1 MNPYLQVILWAVGI
15 VVLFIVMMAWNNHK
29 WKKTQK
35 NRIKRIFGKI
45 PEREYSPD
53 DLERISHY
61 FRRKENG
68 EFYIDDI
75 TWNDLDMDRIFI
87 QINQTFSSPGEDILY
102 NILRRPVFN
111 EEILEEREKLI
122 HFFDTHEKER
132 TDLQLI
138 LASIGK
144 TRLGSL
150 ADTVLALNDAPV
162 INIKI
167 HILMLVALLVSIF
180 VLLPM
185 YPMMGFLVFMC
196 LMIANIAIYY
206 ASAGQQ
212 VIEAYMDCFNH
223 LLKMLEAADQMQ
235 IVKYPE
241 AQKQMEA
248 IAEGKKEFRRFRKK
262 AFLITGK
269 NADSGDPF
277 QLLMSYVR
285 MVFHVD
291 ILAYNS
297 LLKEIKD
304 KADTIMLLIG
314 NIGELDALVSI
325 ASFRRTLSLWS
336 IPVFMPWSEESDIAI
351 QLKIEDLYHPLIR
364 NPVAN
369 SITATGGTLVTGSN
383 ASGKSTFLKNVAI
396 NSILAQTIH
405 TCTATSCQTPF
416 LKVMTSMAL
425 RDDISSGESYFI
437 VEIRSLKRILDESRK
452 KEPLLC
458 VIDEVLRGTNT
469 IERIAASS
477 QILNSLRGNWIL
489 PFAATHDI
497 ELSYILDEIYT
508 NYHFEEEVLEQEVVF
523 NYLLKPGRATTR
535 NAIRLLDMLG
545 YDQELVKN
553 AGNAAA
559 EFERTGIWAK
569 ISCAERKE
577 QV

>member
-1 MNPYLQVILWAVGI
+1 M
-15 VVLFIVMMAWNNHK
+15 
-29 WKKTQK
+29 
-35 NRIKRIFGKI
+35 
-45 PEREYSPD
+45 
-53 DLERISHY
+53 
-61 FRRKENG
+61 
-68 EFYIDDI
+68 
-75 TWNDLDMDRIFI
+75 
-87 QINQTFSSPGEDILY
+87 LY
-102 NILRRPVFN
+102 NMLRRPVFN
-111 EEILEEREKLI
+111 KEKLEEREKLI

-162 INIKI
+162 INMKI
-167 HILMLVALLVSIF
+167 HILMLAALLLSIF
-180 VLLPM
+180 VLLPL
-185 YPMMGFLVFMC
+185 YPMVGFLVFMC
-196 LMIANIAIYY
+196 LMIANISIYY
-206 ASAGQQ
+206 ASAGQK
-212 VIEAYMDCFNH
+212 VIETYMDCFNH

-241 AQKQMEA
+241 ARKQMEV

-262 AFLITGK
+262 AILITGK

-297 LLKEIKD
+297 VLKEIKD
-304 KADTIMLLIG
+304 KADTIMLLID
-314 NIGELDALVSI
+314 NIGELDALISV
-325 ASFRRTLSLWS
+325 ASFRRTLTLWC
-336 IPVFMPWSEESDIAI
+336 IPEFVPWTEESDTAV
-351 QLKIEDLYHPLIR
+351 QLKTEDLYHPLIR

-369 SITATGGTLVTGSN
+369 SIIATGGTLVTGSN

-405 TCTATSCQTPF
+405 TCTATSCRAPF

-477 QILNSLRGNWIL
+477 QILNALRGNWL
-489 PFAATHDI
+489 LSFAATHDI
-497 ELSYILDEIYT
+497 EISYILDEIYT
-508 NYHFEEEVLEQEVVF
+508 NYHFEEEVREQEVVF
-523 NYLLKPGRATTR
+523 NYLLQPGRATTR

-545 YDQELVKN
+545 YDPKLVKN

-559 EFERTGIWAK
+559 DFERTGVWTK
-569 ISCAERKE
+569 ISCTGEKG

>member
-180 VLLPM
+180 VLLPL
-185 YPMMGFLVFMC
+185 YPMVGFLVFMC
-196 LMIANIAIYY
+196 LMIANISIYY

-304 KADTIMLLIG
+304 KADTIMLLID

-369 SITATGGTLVTGSN
+369 SITATGGTLVT
-383 ASGKSTFLKNVAI
+383 GKSTFLKNVAI

-508 NYHFEEEVLEQEVVF
+508 NYHFEEEVREQEVVF

>member
-167 HILMLVALLVSIF
+167 HILMLVARLVSIF
-180 VLLPM
+180 VLLP
-185 YPMMGFLVFMC
+185 MC

-304 KADTIMLLIG
+304 KADTIMLLID

-508 NYHFEEEVLEQEVVF
+508 NYHFEEEVREQEVVF

>member
-304 KADTIMLLIG
+304 KADTIMLLID

-336 IPVFMPWSEESDIAI
+336 IPVFMPWSEEYIAI

-508 NYHFEEEVLEQEVVF
+508 NYHFEEEVREQEVVF

>member
-1 MNPYLQVILWAVGI
+1 MHPYLQVILWGVGI
-15 VVLFIVMMAWNNHK
+15 VLLFICIMAWNNYK
-29 WKKTQK
+29 WKKAQK
-35 NRIKRIFGKI
+35 NRIKRIFGKV

-68 EFYIDDI
+68 KFYIDDI
-75 TWNDLDMDRIFI
+75 TWNDLDMDRIFM
-87 QINQTFSSPGEDILY
+87 QINQTVSSPGEDVLY
-102 NILRRPVFN
+102 NMLRRPVFDKDT
-111 EEILEEREKLI
+111 LEEREKLV

-132 TDLQLI
+132 TALQLI

-150 ADTVLALNDAPV
+150 ADTVFALNDAPV
-162 INIKI
+162 LDMKI
-167 HILMLVALLVSIF
+167 HVLMLVALLASIF

-196 LMIANIAIYY
+196 LMIVNIGIYY
-206 ASAGQQ
+206 ASAGQK

-241 AQKQMEA
+241 ARKQMEA
-248 IAEGKKEFRRFRKK
+248 IIEGKKEFRRFRKK
-262 AFLITGK
+262 AILVTGT

-297 LLKEIKD
+297 VLKEIKD
-304 KADTIMLLIG
+304 KADTIMQLID
-314 NIGELDALVSI
+314 NIGELDAFISI
-325 ASFRRTLSLWS
+325 ASFRRTLPLWC
-336 IPVFMPWSEESDIAI
+336 IPEFVPWSEDADTAVQI
-351 QLKIEDLYHPLIR
+351 KIEDLYHPLISD
-364 NPVAN
+364 PVAN
-369 SITATGGTLVTGSN
+369 SITAKGGILVTGSN
-383 ASGKSTFLKNVAI
+383 ASGKSTFLKNIAI
-396 NSILAQTIH
+396 DSIMAQTIH
-405 TCTATSCQTPF
+405 TCTASSCQTPF
-416 LKVMTSMAL
+416 FKVMTSMAL

-477 QILNSLRGNWIL
+477 QILSALQEKWIL

-508 NYHFEEEVLEQEVVF
+508 NYHFEEEVKEREVVF
-523 NYLLKPGRATTR
+523 NYLLQPGRATTR

-559 EFERTGIWAK
+559 DFERTGIWKK
-569 ISCAERKE
+569 IL
-577 QV
+577 V

>member
-1 MNPYLQVILWAVGI
+1 MHPYLQVILWGVGI
-15 VVLFIVMMAWNNHK
+15 VLLFICIMAWNNYK
-29 WKKTQK
+29 WKKAQK
-35 NRIKRIFGKI
+35 NRIKRIFGKV

-68 EFYIDDI
+68 KFYIDDI
-75 TWNDLDMDRIFI
+75 TWNDLELDQIFM
-87 QINQTFSSPGEDILY
+87 QINQTVSSPGEDVLY
-102 NILRRPVFN
+102 NMLRRPVFDKDT
-111 EEILEEREKLI
+111 LEERERLV

-162 INIKI
+162 LDMKI
-167 HILMLVALLVSIF
+167 HVLMLVALLASIF
-180 VLLPM
+180 VLLPLH
-185 YPMMGFLVFMC
+185 PMMGFLVFMC
-196 LMIANIAIYY
+196 LMIVNIGIYY
-206 ASAGQQ
+206 ASVGQK
-212 VIEAYMDCFNH
+212 VIETYMDCFNH

-241 AQKQMEA
+241 ARKQIEA

-262 AFLITGK
+262 AILITGT

-297 LLKEIKD
+297 VLKEIKD
-304 KADTIMLLIG
+304 KADTIMELID
-314 NIGELDALVSI
+314 NIGELDALISI
-325 ASFRRTLSLWS
+325 ASFRRTLPLWCT
-336 IPVFMPWSEESDIAI
+336 PEFVPWSEDADTV
-351 QLKIEDLYHPLIR
+351 QLKIEDLYHPLISD
-364 NPVAN
+364 PVAN
-369 SITATGGTLVTGSN
+369 SITAKGGTLVTGSN
-383 ASGKSTFLKNVAI
+383 ASGKSTFLKNIAI
-396 NSILAQTIH
+396 NSIMAQTIH
-405 TCTATSCQTPF
+405 TCTASSCQTPF
-416 LKVMTSMAL
+416 FKVMTSMAL

-477 QILNSLRGNWIL
+477 QILSALQEKWIL

-508 NYHFEEEVLEQEVVF
+508 NYHFEEEVREREVVF
-523 NYLLKPGRATTR
+523 NYLLQPGRATTR

-559 EFERTGIWAK
+559 DFERTGIWKK
-569 ISCAERKE
+569 IL
-577 QV
+577 V

>member
-167 HILMLVALLVSIF
+167 HILVALLVSIF

-304 KADTIMLLIG
+304 KADTIMLLID

-508 NYHFEEEVLEQEVVF
+508 NYHFEEEVREQEVVF